1 MRLDPVMPAKRNDN
15 ILIYEWRQ
23 SVVMLAG
30 FLGLRADISLLGN
43 RLHRL
48 EERRRNVA
56 EDGREGKMI

>member
-1 MRLDPVMPAKRNDN
+1 M
-15 ILIYEWRQ
+15 
-23 SVVMLAG
+23 MLAG